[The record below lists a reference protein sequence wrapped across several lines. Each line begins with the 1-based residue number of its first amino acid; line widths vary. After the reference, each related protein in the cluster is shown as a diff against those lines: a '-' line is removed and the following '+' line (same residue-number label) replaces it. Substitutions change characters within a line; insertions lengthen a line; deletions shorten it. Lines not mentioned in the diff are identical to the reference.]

1 MKRLWFVALLGAL
14 ISSAAS
20 VRGAESP
27 KYGGRLVFGI
37 AKDII
42 SLNPFYR
49 TQSTDSFAREL
60 MFETLLNLDNRQQP
74 IPALAESW
82 SVSKDVKIYTFK
94 LRRGVHFH
102 NGKELTAEDVKWSIE
117 YALDPQNQATGLT
130 LLRNLQEVRA
140 KDKYTVEIV
149 LKQAQAAF
157 LVQVSA
163 IQPFVVVP
171 KESIPVGKS
180 NLSAF
185 PPGTGPFVYKDY

>member
-1 MKRLWFVALLGAL
+1 
-14 ISSAAS
+14 
-20 VRGAESP
+20 
-27 KYGGRLVFGI
+27 
-37 AKDII
+37 
-42 SLNPFYR
+42 
-49 TQSTDSFAREL
+49 
-60 MFETLLNLDNRQQP
+60 MFQTLLDLDHHQQP

-82 SVSKDVKIYTFK
+82 SLSKDEKTYTFK
-94 LRRGVHFH
+94 LRRGVRFH
-102 NGKELTAEDVKWSIE
+102 NDKELTAEDVKWSIE

-171 KESIPVGKS
+171 KDSIPVGKIQPQRF
-180 NLSAF
+180 SAGHRSF
-185 PPGTGPFVYKDY
+185 RLQGL

>member
-1 MKRLWFVALLGAL
+1 MARSFLLRL
-14 ISSAAS
+14 
-20 VRGAESP
+20 RPGAESP

-49 TQSTDSFAREL
+49 TQSTDSFVREL
-60 MFETLLNLDNRQQP
+60 MFQTLFDLDHHQQP

-82 SVSKDVKIYTFK
+82 SLSKDEKIYTFK
-94 LRRGVHFH
+94 LRRGVRFH
-102 NGKELTAEDVKWSIE
+102 NDKELTAEDVKWSIE

-171 KESIPVGKS
+171 KDSIPAGKS
-180 NLSAF
+180 NLQRFSAGHRSF
-185 PPGTGPFVYKDY
+185 RLQGL